1 MGKRREKMRHLICVF
16 MILLMVFTGSLISAQ
31 SKQKKGIPEPRDL
44 TKDLAPLEAAT
55 GETKAGRAKQCQQF
69 WESLSKGEI
78 GRFQAIS
85 PAGQPFIFVLDTKEG
100 HIWIWKLQEEEI
112 DYKGQICPASPD

>member
-1 MGKRREKMRHLICVF
+1 MRHLICVF
-16 MILLMVFTGSLISAQ
+16 MILLMVFTSSLVSAQ
-31 SKQKKGIPEPRDL
+31 SKQKKAIPEPRDL
-44 TKDLAPLEAAT
+44 TKDLAPLEAAA
-55 GETKAGRAKQCQQF
+55 GETKTGRAKQCQQF

-85 PAGQPFIFVLDTKEG
+85 PTGQPFVLILDTKEG
-100 HIWIWKLQEEEI
+100 HIWIWKFQEEEI